1 MVVYLTASAARF
13 KCKVCKQLEA
23 DFAAVAAAYSENVK
37 SKGEDPNIFFIK
49 LDYNDNPKVFQDY
62 EVNTVP
68 LMFHVSKKDGEGEG
82 PAKYEIAIRD
92 RFQIPNDVNAENVA
106 TFVSNMSGFEIEIPK
121 SMIWSYISMILFFGA
136 IVALVSLNSNSKI
149 DIEGS
154 SSLSI
159 LLASVV
165 MWCSALDRSVL
176 GLFLLYSITS
186 LA

>member
-136 IVALVSLNSNSKI
+136 IVALVSL
-149 DIEGS
+149 
-154 SSLSI
+154 I
-159 LLASVV
+159 LILR
-165 MWCSALDRSVL
+165 LILKGLVL
-176 GLFLLYSITS
+176 YLYCWHLL
-186 LA
+186 